1 MSLAN
6 LLEVSASLS
15 LLLQKTFSFLHLPE
29 VFTVL
34 HDTPASINEEDKL
47 FKVGAISLAPTNTRI
62 FTKLVDIALTTPCLH
77 GESLLEL
84 NSLDRTKVR
93 DKAGVSM
100 ISNIY
105 EF

>member
-1 MSLAN
+1 M
-6 LLEVSASLS
+6 
-15 LLLQKTFSFLHLPE
+15 
-29 VFTVL
+29 
-34 HDTPASINEEDKL
+34 
-47 FKVGAISLAPTNTRI
+47 FKVGAISLAPTNTRN